1 MSAIGNI
8 PSAIIAPPPVAV
20 PTVQA
25 AVPQSGNSNQGT
37 PSDSDNATVDT
48 QVLAARR
55 AQAVQMKAENI
66 ANTHVLGDT
75 EFAIFKDQSGQLITR
90 FRNKV
95 DGKVTYIPQPSLFT
109 LGGSSTAEAASSFK
123 IKV

>member
-1 MSAIGNI
+1 
-8 PSAIIAPPPVAV
+8 
-20 PTVQA
+20 
-25 AVPQSGNSNQGT
+25 
-37 PSDSDNATVDT
+37 
-48 QVLAARR
+48 
-55 AQAVQMKAENI
+55 
-66 ANTHVLGDT
+66 VLGDT